1 MTHFRL
7 FNLYF
12 SIVLSLEMYQYP
24 IHVLYMHLQY
34 IFVDDFMS
42 IPFFL
47 LDDLLFAAA
56 LLDHNNLLVMSTT

>member
-24 IHVLYMHLQY
+24 INALYMHLQY
-34 IFVDDFMS
+34 IVVDDFMS
-42 IPFFL
+42 EPFFL
-47 LDDLLFAAA
+47 LDKILFAAA
-56 LLDHNNLLVMSTT
+56 